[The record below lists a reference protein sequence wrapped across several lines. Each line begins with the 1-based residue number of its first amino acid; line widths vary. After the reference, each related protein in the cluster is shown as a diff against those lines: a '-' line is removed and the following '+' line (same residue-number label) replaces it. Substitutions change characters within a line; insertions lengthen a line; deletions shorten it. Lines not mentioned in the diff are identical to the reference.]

1 MNDVLFT
8 NVRILDGTGA
18 LPYAGSVRVQGNRI
32 QQVGRGN
39 SSIPPGAA
47 MVIDGAGATL
57 MPGMVEAHTHF
68 SWNDAATLA
77 GIQTMPLEE
86 HVLWC
91 AKVAKKY
98 LEAGFTSCLGA
109 ACAKPRLDVVIRNA
123 INSGQIPGPRYLAAS
138 QEITVPGGLGDETL
152 PHLPFPEFSFGVN
165 VNGAEDMRKVV
176 RMFLK
181 YGVDS
186 IKLNLSGDNF
196 VPGADSHTTWMTDA
210 EVAAAAEEVRMRNK
224 RIIVHARSAASVKQA
239 LRHGI
244 HLIYHASFTDT
255 EALDMLEAVK
265 DKVFV
270 APGMAIL
277 WAVLH
282 EAEAFGITNAMARQ
296 WGYQEEWEAALE
308 SLSAMHRRGI
318 RVLPGGDYGFAFNPH
333 YQNARDLE
341 FFVKY
346 LGFTP
351 MEAIRSTTMLGGQV
365 MLRGHEVGTVQEGW
379 LADLLLV
386 DGDPLSNL
394 AMLRDPKRIL
404 AVMKD
409 GVFAKSPPTGGAFR
423 GMQPVSAGAPRA
435 WERAA

>member
-1 MNDVLFT
+1 MAQTLFT
-8 NVRILDGTGA
+8 NVRILDGTGTQ
-18 LPYAGSVRVQGNRI
+18 PYGGSVLVEGNRI
-32 QQVGRGN
+32 RQVGR
-39 SSIPPGAA
+39 STAPITPGGAT
-47 MVIDGAGATL
+47 VIDGAGATL

-91 AKVAKKY
+91 AKVAKRY

-196 VPGADSHTTWMTDA
+196 VPGAGSHTTWMTDA
-210 EVAAAAEEVRMRNK
+210 EVAAAAEEVKMRGK
-224 RIIVHARSAASVKQA
+224 RIIVHARSKASIQQA

-244 HLIYHASFTDT
+244 DLIYHASFTDT
-255 EALDMLEAVK
+255 ETLDMMEAAR
-265 DKVFV
+265 DRIFV
-270 APGMAIL
+270 APGIAIL
-277 WAVLH
+277 YALLN
-282 EAEAFGITNAMARQ
+282 ESEPFGITRETAVG
-296 WGYQEEWEAALE
+296 WGYQEEWDAALE
-308 SLSAMHRRGI
+308 SLSKMHKRGI
-318 RVLPGGDYGFAFNPH
+318 RVLPGGDYGFAFTPH
-333 YQNARDLE
+333 CQNARDLE

-346 LGFTP
+346 LGMTP
-351 MEAIRSTTMLGGQV
+351 MEAIRSATVHGGQI
-365 MLRGHEVGTVQEGW
+365 MMRGHELGAVKDGF

-386 DGDPLSNL
+386 DGDPLANL
-394 AMLRDPKRIL
+394 AILRDPKRIL

-409 GVFAKSPPTGGAFR
+409 GVFAK
-423 GMQPVSAGAPRA
+423 APQIAAQRA
-435 WERAA
+435 WGRAA

>member
-1 MNDVLFT
+1 MAQTLFT

-18 LPYAGSVRVQGNRI
+18 LPYAGSVLVDGNRI
-32 QQVGRGN
+32 RQVGR
-39 SSIPPGAA
+39 STAPITPGGAT
-47 MVIDGAGATL
+47 VIDGAGATL

-91 AKVAKKY
+91 AKVAKRY

-196 VPGADSHTTWMTDA
+196 VPGANSHTTWMTDA
-210 EVAAAAEEVRMRNK
+210 EVAAAAEEVAMRGK
-224 RIIVHARSAASVKQA
+224 RIIVHARSKASVQQA

-244 HLIYHASFTDT
+244 DLIYHASFTDT
-255 EALDMLEAVK
+255 ETLDMMEARK
-265 DKVFV
+265 DRIFV
-270 APGMAIL
+270 APGIAIL
-277 WAVLH
+277 YALLH
-282 EAEAFGITNAMARQ
+282 EAEAFGITREIATG
-296 WGYQEEWEAALE
+296 WGYQEEWDAALE
-308 SLSAMHRRGI
+308 SLSKMHKRGI
-318 RVLPGGDYGFAFNPH
+318 RVLPGGDYGFAFTPH
-333 YQNARDLE
+333 CQNARDLE

-351 MEAIRSTTMLGGQV
+351 MEAIRATTVYGGQI
-365 MLRGHEVGTVQEGW
+365 MMRGFELGAVKDGY

-386 DGDPLSNL
+386 DGDPLANL
-394 AMLRDPKRIL
+394 SILRDPKRIL

-409 GVFAKSPPTGGAFR
+409 GLFAKA
-423 GMQPVSAGAPRA
+423 PVIASQRDWG
-435 WERAA
+435 RAA

>member
-1 MNDVLFT
+1 MAMSEVLFT

-18 LPYAGSVRVQGNRI
+18 LPYAGSVLVEGNRI
-32 QQVGRGN
+32 RQVGR
-39 SSIPPGAA
+39 STAA
-47 MVIDGAGATL
+47 VRQSAATVIDGAGATL

-91 AKVAKKY
+91 AKIAKRY
-98 LEAGFTSCLGA
+98 LQAGFTSCLGA

-123 INSGQIPGPRYLAAS
+123 ISAGQIPGPRYLAAS

-165 VNGAEDMRKVV
+165 VNGADDMRTVV
-176 RMFLK
+176 RRFLK

-196 VPGADSHTTWMTDA
+196 VPGANSHTTWMTDA
-210 EVAAAAEEVRMRNK
+210 EVAAAAEEVKMRGK

-244 HLIYHASFTDT
+244 ELIYHASFSDT
-255 EALDMLEAVK
+255 ETLDLMEAAK
-265 DKVFV
+265 DRIFV
-270 APGMAIL
+270 APGIAIL
-277 WAVLH
+277 YALLN
-282 EAEAFGITNAMARQ
+282 EAEAFGITHETAVG
-296 WGYQEEWEAALE
+296 WGYQEEWDAALD
-308 SLSAMHRRGI
+308 SLSKMHRRGI
-318 RVLPGGDYGFAFNPH
+318 RVLPGGDYGFAFTPH
-333 YQNARDLE
+333 CQNARDLE

-346 LGFTP
+346 LGMTP
-351 MEAIRSTTMLGGQV
+351 MEAIRSTTLYGGQI
-365 MLRGHEVGTVQEGW
+365 MMRGHELGAIRDGY

-386 DGDPLSNL
+386 DGDPLANL
-394 AMLRDPKRIL
+394 AILRDPRRIL

-409 GVFAKSPPTGGAFR
+409 GVFAKAPAIAS
-423 GMQPVSAGAPRA
+423 QSAWG
-435 WERAA
+435 RAA

>member
-1 MNDVLFT
+1 MSQTLFT
-8 NVRILDGTGA
+8 NVRILDGTGTQ
-18 LPYAGSVRVQGNRI
+18 PYAGSVLVDGNRI
-32 QQVGRGN
+32 RQVGR
-39 SSIPPGAA
+39 STAAIAPGGAT
-47 MVIDGAGATL
+47 VIDGAGATL

-91 AKVAKKY
+91 AKVAKRY

-165 VNGAEDMRKVV
+165 VNGAEDMRRIV
-176 RMFLK
+176 RTFLK

-196 VPGADSHTTWMTDA
+196 VPGADAHTTWMTDA
-210 EVAAAAEEVRMRNK
+210 EVAAAAEEVKMRGK
-224 RIIVHARSAASVKQA
+224 RIIVHARSKASIQQA

-244 HLIYHASFTDT
+244 ELIYHASFTDT
-255 EALDMLEAVK
+255 ETLDLMEAARDRIFVVPGIGILHALLN
-265 DKVFV
+265 
-270 APGMAIL
+270 
-277 WAVLH
+277 
-282 EAEAFGITNAMARQ
+282 EAESFGVTREIATG
-296 WGYQEEWEAALE
+296 WGYQEEWDAALD
-308 SLSAMHRRGI
+308 SLSKMHKRGI
-318 RVLPGGDYGFAFNPH
+318 RVLPGGEYGFAFTPH
-333 YQNARDLE
+333 CQNARDLE

-346 LGFTP
+346 LGMTP
-351 MEAIRSTTMLGGQV
+351 MEAIRATTAYGGQI
-365 MLRGHEVGTVQEGW
+365 MLRGHELGSVKEGW

-386 DGDPLSNL
+386 DGDPLSSL
-394 AMLRDPKRIL
+394 SILRDPKRIL

-409 GVFAKSPPTGGAFR
+409 GVFAK
-423 GMQPVSAGAPRA
+423 APAIASQRA
-435 WERAA
+435 WGRAA